1 MGLVG
6 HLSAAAVVRVAAL
19 LLFLAAI
26 VGCNSSAAPADPIT
40 IRLHTPEGES
50 AGIEVVN
57 VPASVMRSLETREL
71 TREEWAQ
78 VLRVS
83 VGDSSTAMLGSYSL
97 SDRGIR
103 FVPAFPLDPG
113 RPYRAT
119 FSPAAVPGARSSER
133 KERESNPQARES
145 HPFSRRG
152 TAPVAVLPTLHAPWR
167 SAEPG
172 LRPAG
177 AERDQ

>member
-78 VLRVS
+78 GWFFDFCDRRIELGLPLIITTNLGAKEIAASSGHLR
-83 VGDSSTAMLGSYSL
+83 GD
-97 SDRGIR
+97 
-103 FVPAFPLDPG
+103 PLL
-113 RPYRAT
+113 
-119 FSPAAVPGARSSER
+119 
-133 KERESNPQARES
+133 
-145 HPFSRRG
+145 RR
-152 TAPVAVLPTLHAPWR
+152 LL
-167 SAEPG
+167 E
-172 LRPAG
+172 LC
-177 AERDQ
+177 